1 MLRKL
6 SLVESQMYYLIAVA
20 FFQLMPLIIPSTV
33 DYSFIIVFFFTFLFF
48 IASIK
53 KFLAYRN
60 SNLFI
65 RKNFFFILLTLWT
78 IFILF
83 TGLKFNYVYLR
94 DLVISPYTFLP
105 YLFPFIVRLY
115 DYKNFSKLLDIIHI
129 INIIYLILIATYFLS
144 SKVELLKSVGF
155 IEDLNKYFC
164 FPNFLM
170 LLSFRKINKKKK
182 FISILV
188 FIVGLL
194 LSVLA
199 ARRSL
204 TWTFGWALI
213 ISVFVNYFDRSS
225 NYLVKLRFIFTFL
238 FAGFFIYFGF
248 DYVEKNLLGN
258 LNERLYVDSRSTVIE
273 DFNNDMSSTDMFL
286 GRGIGG
292 TYNLLQTDFI
302 FDFDEQRVDERNIIE
317 SGYLNLVLYGGYLYV
332 FLLAVVLMKAI
343 YNGFFRSNNM
353 LSKISA
359 SYILIFLIEAFPAGV
374 MMFNIRFY
382 ILWFC
387 VVLCWNSNVYQME
400 DQEIEL
406 ELY

>member
-20 FFQLMPLIIPSTV
+20 FFQLLPILIPSTV

-83 TGLKFNYVYLR
+83 TGLKFDYVYLR

-115 DYKNFSKLLDIIHI
+115 DYKNFSKLLDIIHV
-129 INIIYLILIATYFLS
+129 INIIYLILIAAYFLN
-144 SKVELLKSVGF
+144 SKLELLKSVGF
-155 IEDLNKYFC
+155 IEDVNKFFC
-164 FPNFLM
+164 FPNFFM

-182 FISILV
+182 LVSLIV
-188 FIVGLL
+188 FIVGFLM
-194 LSVLA
+194 SVLA

-204 TWTFGWALI
+204 TWTFGWTFVLF
-213 ISVFVNYFDRSS
+213 VFVNYFDRSS
-225 NYLVKLRFIFTFL
+225 NFLVKMRFILVFL
-238 FAGFFIYFGF
+238 FSVIFIYIGY
-248 DYVEKNLLGN
+248 DYIEKNLFGN
-258 LNERLYVDSRSTVIE
+258 LNERLYADSRSSVLE
-273 DFNNDMSSTDMFL
+273 DFYNDMSSMDMLL

-317 SGYLNLVLYGGYLYV
+317 SGYLNLVLYGGYFYV

-382 ILWFC
+382 VLWFS
-387 VVLCWNSNVYQME
+387 VAVCWNYNVIQME
-400 DQEIEL
+400 DQKIEL
-406 ELY
+406 ELN

>member
-1 MLRKL
+1 
-6 SLVESQMYYLIAVA
+6 
-20 FFQLMPLIIPSTV
+20 
-33 DYSFIIVFFFTFLFF
+33 
-48 IASIK
+48 
-53 KFLAYRN
+53 
-60 SNLFI
+60 
-65 RKNFFFILLTLWT
+65 
-78 IFILF
+78 
-83 TGLKFNYVYLR
+83 
-94 DLVISPYTFLP
+94 
-105 YLFPFIVRLY
+105 
-115 DYKNFSKLLDIIHI
+115 
-129 INIIYLILIATYFLS
+129 
-144 SKVELLKSVGF
+144 
-155 IEDLNKYFC
+155 
-164 FPNFLM
+164 M